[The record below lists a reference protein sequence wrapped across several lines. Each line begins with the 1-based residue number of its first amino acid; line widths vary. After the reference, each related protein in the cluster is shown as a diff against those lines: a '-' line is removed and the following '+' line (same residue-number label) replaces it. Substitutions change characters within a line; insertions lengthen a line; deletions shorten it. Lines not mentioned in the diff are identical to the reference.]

1 MLRLREAAGVVVLV
15 LFSTLAFAQSDALLQ
30 KLQPQGYVDD
40 FAGVLQPQ
48 QRADLEAYL
57 QELDRKTGAQIAVVT
72 LKSLDGGEIRDFAN
86 RLFEKWGVGK
96 KGEDRGLM
104 ILTVLDQHR
113 IWVEVGYGLEPLLP
127 DARVGHILDQSVMP
141 YFKAG
146 DLAGGLISGTQ
157 TFGGIIARQAGVQI
171 TGQATPRAVPPAGQG
186 AHQLSCL
193 ELVLIGLALVIF
205 IPIIMRHPWLLLFLL
220 SSGRGGGFRG
230 GGFGG
235 GFGGGGFGGFGGG
248 MSGGGGA
255 GRSW

>member
-1 MLRLREAAGVVVLV
+1 MLRVREAVGIVIL
-15 LFSTLAFAQSDALLQ
+15 LFLSSLALAQSDALLN
-30 KLQPQGYVDD
+30 KLEPKGYVND
-40 FAGVLQPQ
+40 FAGVLQPE
-48 QRADLEAYL
+48 QRAELEAYL
-57 QELDRKTGAQIAVVT
+57 QELDRKTGAQVAVVT
-72 LKSLDGGEIRDFAN
+72 LKSLEGGEIRDFAN

-104 ILTVLDQHR
+104 ILTVLDQR
-113 IWVEVGYGLEPLLP
+113 RVWVEVGYGLEPLLP

-141 YFKAG
+141 YFRSGAFG
-146 DLAGGLISGTQ
+146 SGLISGAQ
-157 TFGGIIARQAGVQI
+157 AYGQIIAQQAGVQI
-171 TGQATPRAVPPAGQG
+171 TGQALHRPVSPTGQE

-220 SSGRGGGFRG
+220 SSSRGGGFGG

>member
-1 MLRLREAAGVVVLV
+1 MLRLRGAVGAAVFFL
-15 LFSTLAFAQSDALLQ
+15 LMSFAFAQSDALLE
-30 KLQPQGYVDD
+30 KLTPSGYVDD
-40 FAGVLQPQ
+40 FAGVLQPN
-48 QRADLEAYL
+48 QRTQLEAYL
-57 QELDRKTGAQIAVVT
+57 QELDRKAGAQMAVVT
-72 LKSLDGGEIRDFAN
+72 LQTLQGGEIRDFAN
-86 RLFEKWGVGK
+86 RLFEKWGIGK

-104 ILTVLDQHR
+104 ILLVLDERR

-127 DARVGHILDQSVMP
+127 DARVGRILDQSVIP
-141 YFKAG
+141 YFRG
-146 DLAGGLISGTQ
+146 GNLAAGLISGAQ
-157 TFGGIIARQAGVQI
+157 AYAGIIAQQAGVQI
-171 TGQATPRAVPPAGQG
+171 TGQTLERPVPTSGRTE
-186 AHQLSCL
+186 HQLSCT
-193 ELVLIGLALVIF
+193 ELLLIGLALLIF